1 MMQLVLPLLLLE
13 PEQQRLL
20 NLERENTSSYQED
33 HALRTEPR
41 RLRSMGLVKRHAGRN
56 IGDVKDDIKVHLS
69 DYVFLTPVAKEWA
82 KIIEKIRRTLKQDG
96 RERIRSPIS
105 NTDILWKTTRHLSLP
120 SSGGFG
126 LSMMT

>member
-41 RLRSMGLVKRHAGRN
+41 RLRS
-56 IGDVKDDIKVHLS
+56 
-69 DYVFLTPVAKEWA
+69 WA
-82 KIIEKIRRTLKQDG
+82 
-96 RERIRSPIS
+96 
-105 NTDILWKTTRHLSLP
+105 W
-120 SSGGFG
+120 
-126 LSMMT
+126 